1 MDNMLDKNGKP
12 LKGGAI
18 WLRTIS
24 LDGGLEEHDKKVAIQ
39 AFSDFLDSR
48 PEVSAMIAQ
57 QEVEKRRKNFK
68 IVNGNK
74 E

>member
-48 PEVSAMIAQ
+48 PEVSAMIAK

-68 IVNGNK
+68 IVSGNK